1 MKYYL
6 IAGEA
11 SGDLHGSNLM
21 KGLLRSDPQAEFRF
35 WGGDLMAAV
44 GGREHLAKHY
54 RDASFFGIGEIVRR
68 LPTVL
73 AQIRECK
80 RDIVAYAPDVLVL
93 IDYPGF
99 NFRMAKFAHGC
110 GIRVFYYI
118 SPKVWAWKE
127 HRVERIRR
135 YVDKLFII
143 FPFEVEYFARRGI
156 DAVYEG
162 NPLMDAIA
170 ERCAAMPPR
179 EEFFRA
185 NGFGARSVIA
195 LLAGSRRSEVRNNL
209 PFMAALAELMPEYDF
224 VLAAV
229 PWLDREL
236 YGELLAGSRII
247 CLYDKTYEIVRYA
260 DAAVVTSGTATLET
274 ALIGTPEVVCY
285 RADRLGRAPA
295 AEDTL
300 YLVGESRDG
309 PGGREGVDSAG
320 DDAGTCRGRTAG
332 YPARRGA
339 AGAYAR
345 RLRCPAQTDRRSGRF
360 GARGGPDGGP
370 AERGKGTASD
380 GAGAGERRSEMKIIC
395 IGRNYRE
402 HIREFDGGE
411 PDERPVFFMKPDTAL
426 LRNNETFWIPPF
438 SREVHYETELVVK
451 INRTGKCIAE
461 RFAHR
466 YYDEVT
472 LGIDFTARDLQR
484 AAIAQGHPWE
494 IGKAFDRSAAI
505 APRWLGLAALGRP
518 VGELRF
524 GMTLNGEPRQEGYTG
539 DMLFSVDRI
548 IAYVSQ
554 FVTLRMGDL
563 VYTGTPA
570 GVGPVAPGDRLTA
583 WLEGE
588 QLLDFDIR

>member
-1 MKYYL
+1 
-6 IAGEA
+6 
-11 SGDLHGSNLM
+11 
-21 KGLLRSDPQAEFRF
+21 
-35 WGGDLMAAV
+35 
-44 GGREHLAKHY
+44 
-54 RDASFFGIGEIVRR
+54 
-68 LPTVL
+68 
-73 AQIRECK
+73 
-80 RDIVAYAPDVLVL
+80 
-93 IDYPGF
+93 
-99 NFRMAKFAHGC
+99 
-110 GIRVFYYI
+110 
-118 SPKVWAWKE
+118 
-127 HRVERIRR
+127 
-135 YVDKLFII
+135 
-143 FPFEVEYFARRGI
+143 
-156 DAVYEG
+156 
-162 NPLMDAIA
+162 
-170 ERCAAMPPR
+170 
-179 EEFFRA
+179 
-185 NGFGARSVIA
+185 
-195 LLAGSRRSEVRNNL
+195 
-209 PFMAALAELMPEYDF
+209 
-224 VLAAV
+224 
-229 PWLDREL
+229 
-236 YGELLAGSRII
+236 
-247 CLYDKTYEIVRYA
+247 
-260 DAAVVTSGTATLET
+260 
-274 ALIGTPEVVCY
+274 
-285 RADRLGRAPA
+285 
-295 AEDTL
+295 
-300 YLVGESRDG
+300 
-309 PGGREGVDSAG
+309 
-320 DDAGTCRGRTAG
+320 
-332 YPARRGA
+332 
-339 AGAYAR
+339 
-345 RLRCPAQTDRRSGRF
+345 
-360 GARGGPDGGP
+360 
-370 AERGKGTASD
+370 
-380 GAGAGERRSEMKIIC
+380 MKIIC

-426 LRNNETFWIPPF
+426 LRNNDTFWIPPF

-524 GMTLNGEPRQEGYTG
+524 GMALNGEPRQEGYTC